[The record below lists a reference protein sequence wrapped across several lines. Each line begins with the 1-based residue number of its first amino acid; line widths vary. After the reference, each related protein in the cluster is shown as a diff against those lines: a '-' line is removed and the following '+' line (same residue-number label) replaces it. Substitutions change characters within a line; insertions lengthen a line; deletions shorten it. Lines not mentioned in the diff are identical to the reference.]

1 MFVIYP
7 ENPSDWVHAM
17 FIMSY
22 YRDLHCELYSDGEE
36 ASSTYMV
43 VDDTPPGFEWPE
55 GMHTKAAENLRY
67 AEMAFQMN
75 WHQASNKFRCIH
87 CDALPEPL
95 QEEICGHLTFNKTI
109 NPAF

>member
-1 MFVIYP
+1 MFVICP
-7 ENPSDWVHAM
+7 ENAADWQHAM
-17 FIMSY
+17 FILSH
-22 YRDLHCELYSDGEE
+22 YRGLYCELFSDAEN

-55 GMHTKAAENLRY
+55 DMDTESAENLRC

-75 WHQASNKFRCIH
+75 WHQKSGFRCVH
-87 CDALPEPL
+87 CDVLPEAL
-95 QEEICGHLTFNKTI
+95 REETCGHLAFNKII